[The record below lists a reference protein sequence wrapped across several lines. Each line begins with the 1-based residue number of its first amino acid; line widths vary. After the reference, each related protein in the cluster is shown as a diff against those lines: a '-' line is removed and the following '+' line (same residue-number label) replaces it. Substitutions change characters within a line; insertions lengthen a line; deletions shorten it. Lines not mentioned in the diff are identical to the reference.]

1 MQTPYLYRVLSDGD
15 LRKKREP
22 NMANFVDFKR
32 FYGHKL
38 DMSADI

>member
-1 MQTPYLYRVLSDGD
+1 MEIYEKNANQ
-15 LRKKREP
+15 